1 MKYVRQLLYFGY
13 QQALSCIFPVA
24 IFITLALSK
33 IIHIPGLY
41 RYDFIL
47 LVCLL
52 IQYAMYKTG
61 METKDELKVI
71 AIFHLIGLLLEIYKV
86 HFGSWAYPEQAWT
99 KIFGV
104 PLYSGFMYASVASYI
119 CQAWRRLH
127 LQMHSW
133 PNAMWTIPLGTMIY
147 LNFFTHHFMYD
158 FRWGL
163 TILLFVVF
171 FRSFVQFSV
180 REATFKMPLAL
191 SFFLIGFFI
200 WIAENIATFFG
211 AWQYPN
217 QRETWSLVHIGKIS
231 SWFLLVVISI
241 MIVAQLKH
249 LKESKNSLNHYKG
262 EF

>member
-1 MKYVRQLLYFGY
+1 MKYVRQLLYFSY

-71 AIFHLIGLLLEIYKV
+71 AVFHLIGLLLEIYKV
-86 HFGSWAYPEQAWT
+86 YFGSWAYPEQAWT

-133 PNAMWTIPLGTMIY
+133 PNAMWTIQKVGFSIEILFYFIDSLLPAIFISIT
-147 LNFFTHHFMYD
+147 
-158 FRWGL
+158 RS
-163 TILLFVVF
+163 ILL
-171 FRSFVQFSV
+171 RCPC
-180 REATFKMPLAL
+180 R
-191 SFFLIGFFI
+191 
-200 WIAENIATFFG
+200 IASRKTEHM
-211 AWQYPN
+211 Y
-217 QRETWSLVHIGKIS
+217 
-231 SWFLLVVISI
+231 
-241 MIVAQLKH
+241 QLC
-249 LKESKNSLNHYKG
+249 KG
-262 EF
+262 NGRK